1 MRGIQ
6 MKKSEWIYLANAMW
20 TYSDK
25 NEGEISR
32 LLKELVI
39 KVNTNME
46 MIIDDMENDEPNVR
60 INGRPN
66 TNTADNKNI
75 KRLTEF

>member
-60 INGRPN
+60 INGLPN